1 MKSMPIG
8 RKKFVTCLDEG
19 TSSDKIRIE
28 LEKSKDQFLKKRIK
42 EDKEKVKIWEEEI
55 DDDVA
60 PI

>member
-8 RKKFVTCLDEG
+8 RKKVSFCLEEEKEVDPIEQR
-19 TSSDKIRIE
+19 SE
-28 LEKSKDQFLKKRIK
+28 LEKKRNKFLKEQSKL
-42 EDKEKVKIWEEEI
+42 WEEEI